1 MLQIL
6 SQNLKNARGVIVV
19 YFMKIIMDISV
30 SFGEKVVF
38 QVESQL

>member
-1 MLQIL
+1 MLQTL

-19 YFMKIIMDISV
+19 HFMKIIMDSSV

>member
-6 SQNLKNARGVIVV
+6 SQNLKDARGVIVV
-19 YFMKIIMDISV
+19 YFMKIIMDSSV
-30 SFGEKVVF
+30 SIGEKVVF